1 MSPLTYL
8 RSHALRLVCSVAVV
22 ALLAVMLPM
31 VGVEAG
37 ATQLVVLL
45 VAVLE
50 LVSIVW
56 EWLRER
62 SFMRGL
68 ARLAEGEEDV
78 LDAADTL
85 PEPNYPEG
93 ELAWDAL
100 QSVAQA
106 SRRRGAQLEE
116 EMQDYRHY
124 VELWV
129 HEIKTPLAAMNLTLA
144 NSRGEDARSLSREV
158 ARVEAD
164 VENALYYARSTSVA
178 EDYLLRRCELTDL
191 VREAVKSRARALTE
205 ARMAVDLG
213 GLEDEK
219 DLWVFC
225 DPKWMVFILGQ
236 LIDNAVRYRAVPE
249 HDGREARLS
258 FSARVEGAGSASER
272 VVLDVADNGCG
283 ISEADL
289 GRIFERG
296 FTGTNGRSH
305 ERSTGM
311 GLYLVRTLCEKMGLA
326 VGATSAVGVG
336 TTMSIAF
343 PRERSRVV

>member
-1 MSPLTYL
+1 MSLPAYL
-8 RSHALRLVCSVAVV
+8 RSHALRLVCSAAVV
-22 ALLAVMLPM
+22 GLLAVMLPV
-31 VGVEAG
+31 VGVEEG

-45 VAVLE
+45 VTVLE
-50 LVSIVW
+50 LVSLVW

-68 ARLAEGEEDV
+68 SQLAEGEGDV

-85 PEPNYPEG
+85 PEPSYPEG

-100 QSVAQA
+100 QGVAQA

-116 EMQDYRHY
+116 EMQDYRRY

-144 NSRGEDARSLSREV
+144 NSRSEDARSLSREV

-178 EDYLLRRCELTDL
+178 EDYLLRRCDLPDL
-191 VREAVKSRARALTE
+191 VREAVKSRARSLIE
-205 ARMAVDLG
+205 AHMAVELG
-213 GLEDEK
+213 GLEGEK

-236 LIDNAVRYRAVPE
+236 FIDNAVRYRVVPE
-249 HDGREARLS
+249 RDGREARLS
-258 FSARVEGAGSASER
+258 FSASVEGAGSAGER
-272 VVLDVADNGCG
+272 VVLSVADNGCG
-283 ISEADL
+283 IPKADL
-289 GRIFERG
+289 GRVFERG
-296 FTGTNGRSH
+296 FTGTNGRTY

-326 VGATSAVGVG
+326 VGATSAVGEG
-336 TTMSIAF
+336 TGIDITF
-343 PRERSRVV
+343 PREHSRTV

>member
-1 MSPLTYL
+1 MSLLAFL
-8 RSHALRLVCSVAVV
+8 RSHAVRVVCSVLVL
-22 ALLAVMLPM
+22 ALLAAMLPV
-31 VGVEAG
+31 VGVERA
-37 ATQLVVLL
+37 AMELVVLL

-50 LVSIVW
+50 LVGLLW
-56 EWLRER
+56 EWLRGR
-62 SFMRGL
+62 SFMRSLAGL
-68 ARLAEGEEDV
+68 AGGEEDV
-78 LDAADTL
+78 LDAVDTI
-85 PEPNYPEG
+85 PEPEYPEG
-93 ELAWDAL
+93 ELAWDAMREY
-100 QSVAQA
+100 
-106 SRRRGAQLEE
+106 RR
-116 EMQDYRHY
+116 Y

-144 NSRGEDARSLSREV
+144 NARSEDARALSREV

-178 EDYLLRRCELTDL
+178 EDYLLRRCDLAQL
-191 VREAVKSRARALTE
+191 VRDAVKSRARSLIE
-205 ARMAVDLG
+205 AHMAVELG
-213 GLEDEK
+213 VLEGEK

-272 VVLDVADNGCG
+272 VVLNVADNGCG

-326 VGATSAVGVG
+326 VGARSAVGEG
-336 TTMSIAF
+336 TGIDITF
-343 PRERSRVV
+343 PRERSRAV

>member
-164 VENALYYARSTSVA
+164 VANALYYARSTSVA
-178 EDYLLRRCELTDL
+178 EDYLLRRCDLAQL
-191 VREAVKSRARALTE
+191 VRDAVKSRARSLIE
-205 ARMAVDLG
+205 AHVAIDVA
-213 GLEDEK
+213 GLEGEK
-219 DLWVFC
+219 DLWVYC
-225 DPKWMVFILGQ
+225 DPKWMTFILGQ

-249 HDGREARLS
+249 RDGRAAQLR
-258 FSARVEGAGSASER
+258 FSASVEGAGSANEH
-272 VVLDVADNGCG
+272 VVLRVGDNGCG
-283 ISEADL
+283 IPQADL
-289 GRIFERG
+289 ARIFERG
-296 FTGTNGRSH
+296 FTGSNGRTH

-326 VGATSAVGVG
+326 VSARSTVGEG
-336 TTMSIAF
+336 TGIDITF
-343 PRERSRVV
+343 PRERSRAV

>member
-1 MSPLTYL
+1 MSLLAFL
-8 RSHALRLVCSVAVV
+8 RSHAVRVVCSVLVL
-22 ALLAVMLPM
+22 ALLAAMLPV
-31 VGVEAG
+31 VGVERA
-37 ATQLVVLL
+37 AMELVVLL

-50 LVSIVW
+50 LVGLLW
-56 EWLRER
+56 EWLRGR
-62 SFMRGL
+62 SFMRSLAGL
-68 ARLAEGEEDV
+68 AGGEEDV
-78 LDAADTL
+78 LDAVDTI
-85 PEPNYPEG
+85 PEPEYPEG

-106 SRRRGAQLEE
+106 SRRRSAGLEQ
-116 EMQDYRHY
+116 EMREYRRY

-144 NSRGEDARSLSREV
+144 NARSEDARALSREV

-178 EDYLLRRCELTDL
+178 EDYLLRRCDLAQL
-191 VREAVKSRARALTE
+191 VR
-205 ARMAVDLG
+205 DG
-213 GLEDEK
+213 EK

-272 VVLDVADNGCG
+272 VVLNVADNGCG

-326 VGATSAVGVG
+326 VGARSAVGEG
-336 TTMSIAF
+336 TGIDITF
-343 PRERSRVV
+343 PRERSRAV